1 MKRNLFDELKEQK
14 QKLDADRSG
23 LWLRL
28 ELGQNWVYIVGNPKE
43 KLTVSRD
50 RHGTY
55 TCPKKTNG
63 TPCYACDSLVEAKKR
78 GDKAFE
84 EKWKTKVSGY
94 FFVVPREVVKKARK
108 EHTPLS
114 SDDVR
119 LLQVGSGVY
128 NKIIQDMMTNRFDPS
143 DPEEMRPLCIT
154 KRSVNT
160 AFKVEYAVQFGE
172 ESDLTSVF
180 TEDFV
185 NSLPSLEEMPE
196 LNAASNAEIRLAVE
210 NNVDFY
216 AKRTDAPK
224 AKNNR
229 QEDTS
234 EFDDEGGGATR
245 SGLKDAEETD
255 DIPF

>member
-28 ELGQNWVYIVGNPKE
+28 EFGQNWVYIIGNPQE

-50 RHGTY
+50 RHGTFI
-55 TCPKKTNG
+55 CPKKTNG
-63 TPCYACDSLVEAKKR
+63 SPCYACESVAAAKKR

-84 EKWKTKVSGY
+84 EKWKTKVAGY
-94 FFVVPREVVKKARK
+94 FLVVPREIVKKAKK
-108 EHTPLS
+108 EGTQITL
-114 SDDVR
+114 DDVR
-119 LLQVGSGVY
+119 LIQVGSGVY

-160 AFKVEYAVQFGE
+160 AFKVEYAPQFGE
-172 ESDLTSVF
+172 ESDMTSVF
-180 TEDFV
+180 TEDFL
-185 NSLPSLEEMPE
+185 NSLPALDEMPE
-196 LNAASNAEIRLAVE
+196 LNAAPNAEIRLAVE
-210 NNVDFY
+210 NNIDFY

-234 EFDDEGGGATR
+234 EFDDDGGGATR
-245 SGLKDAEETD
+245 SSAKDVEDSD
-255 DIPF
+255 DVPF